1 MASTRPL
8 PPVARRF
15 LTGRGR
21 LGSRELYLVRGF
33 HAWLDRSGL
42 HLSGLDG
49 EKVRRFLAS
58 PRFRSLK
65 PTNQLNHRQRLLR
78 YLDWLFSTR
87 QLAFD
92 PDCLRS
98 RPKRLC
104 PLAEEFLAVVRTT
117 HKRATCH
124 KYAWAVRKFHG
135 WLARGRRELPDLDR
149 RTMSSWLVDLQ
160 RQGLH
165 PHTRLNCLLGV
176 RVYLRWMRD
185 HGLVKFDPDDL
196 IRSRDLPKLPDYLPR
211 PLPPEADR
219 QLQARLAASD
229 SSYCLGLLLMRRTG
243 LRIGELRDLEFD
255 PLRTTP
261 DGQAYLKV
269 PLGKLD
275 NERLVPL
282 DEETHCLVRQLQ
294 SRGDPNRQ
302 WLIATPSGDHTRRV
316 DFNRLLRQACDGLNI
331 SEAVTTHRL
340 RHTYASSLLSAGI
353 SLVVLMRLLGHRD
366 FHMTLRYA
374 AITPE
379 VVRAEFDQA
388 LAQLE
393 KRYRV
398 APPEQP
404 APFEPLKVLADLVRW
419 TQNSLASDQPRQVR
433 GVVRRIRRLRSDLQ
447 RLLRDV
453 SGTASPRQPDQSAG

>member
-1 MASTRPL
+1 
-8 PPVARRF
+8 
-15 LTGRGR
+15 
-21 LGSRELYLVRGF
+21 
-33 HAWLDRSGL
+33 
-42 HLSGLDG
+42 
-49 EKVRRFLAS
+49 
-58 PRFRSLK
+58 
-65 PTNQLNHRQRLLR
+65 
-78 YLDWLFSTR
+78 
-87 QLAFD
+87 
-92 PDCLRS
+92 
-98 RPKRLC
+98 
-104 PLAEEFLAVVRTT
+104 
-117 HKRATCH
+117 
-124 KYAWAVRKFHG
+124 
-135 WLARGRRELPDLDR
+135 
-149 RTMSSWLVDLQ
+149 MSSWLVDLQ

-229 SSYCLGLLLMRRTG
+229 SPYCLGLLLMRRTG

-269 PLGKLD
+269 PLG
-275 NERLVPL
+275 
-282 DEETHCLVRQLQ
+282 QL
-294 SRGDPNRQ
+294 
-302 WLIATPSGDHTRRV
+302 
-316 DFNRLLRQACDGLNI
+316 
-331 SEAVTTHRL
+331 
-340 RHTYASSLLSAGI
+340 
-353 SLVVLMRLLGHRD
+353 D